1 MVVMSSDASTSMV
14 LVDGS
19 SYLYRAF
26 HALPDLKTST
36 GQPTGAIRGVLNM
49 LRRLQKDQ
57 PEAQIIVVFDAKG
70 KTFRDDLFEQYKAN
84 RAPMPDDLRQQVP
97 PLYDLVK
104 AMGLPL
110 LVEPGVEADDVIG
123 TLARQASAA
132 GREVVISTGDKDMA
146 QLVNA
151 HVRLH
156 DSMKDTWTDEAEVT
170 RRFGVRPEQIVDYLA
185 LVGDKVDN
193 IPGVPGCGPRTAAKW
208 LGEWGDLEGVMAQAA
223 GMKGKA
229 GERLRESLDFLPLS
243 KDLATI
249 RTDLAFSSI
258 SDKDLKSRP
267 EDIEALRALFEQ
279 LEFRSDLQKL
289 ADGAEETTGAETP
302 AAPDSEYEQVTD
314 TATLDDWIAAIAE
327 AGEVAFDTETSALD
341 VMKARL
347 AGVSFGLPGK
357 ACYVPC
363 AHEEDSPQIDT
374 ETLVARIRPL
384 LEDPGILKIGQNLKY
399 DINVMAH
406 YGVAMQGVAHDTML
420 QSYVLNSTGTRHDM
434 GSLAKKYLNRD
445 TIPFEAVAGKGAKQ
459 VPFTRVTLDKATEY
473 AAEDAD
479 VTLALHQTL
488 WPELVRDD
496 SLKRVYETI
505 EMPLVPVLARMERT
519 GTLIDADRLR
529 AQSEEIRKKLDSL
542 ASRAFELADEA
553 FNLASPRQLGQILFD
568 KLGMPVKKKTATGQP
583 STAEDV
589 LQELARDY
597 PLPAL
602 VLEYRSLSKLQSTY
616 TDRLPEQVN
625 PDTGRVHTS
634 YHQAVTSTGRLS
646 SSDPN
651 LQNIPVRTDEG
662 RRIRQAFVA
671 PAGYRLVSA
680 DYSQIELRIMAHFSG
695 DRHMIAAFAEGQ
707 DIHRATAAE
716 IFGMELEAVTND
728 QRRNAKAINFGLIY
742 GMSAFGLS
750 RQLGLG
756 AKEAQDWI
764 DRYFARYPGVRNYM
778 DQVRARARETGYVE
792 TLLGRR
798 IHLPEIRSG
807 NPARRAGAER
817 LAINAPVQGSAADII
832 KLAMIQ
838 LDQQLAAGH
847 PGVRMVMQ
855 VHDELVL
862 EVPEKQVEQVS
873 RLLTDCMSGAMALDV
888 PLEVE
893 AGAGMNWDEAH

>member
-1 MVVMSSDASTSMV
+1 MSSDASTSMV

-70 KTFRDDLFEQYKAN
+70 KTFRDDLFEKYKAN
-84 RAPMPDDLRQQVP
+84 RPQMPDDLRRQVA
-97 PLYDLVK
+97 PLYDLVR

-123 TLARQASAA
+123 TLARQASAV
-132 GREVVISTGDKDMA
+132 GREVVISSGDKDMA
-146 QLVNA
+146 QLVNT

-156 DSMKDTWTDEAEVT
+156 DSMKNSWTDEADVVG
-170 RRFGVRPEQIVDYLA
+170 RFGVRPEQIVDYLA
-185 LVGDKVDN
+185 LVGDKADN
-193 IPGVPGCGPRTAAKW
+193 IPGVPGCGSVTAAKW
-208 LGEWGDLEGVMAQAA
+208 LGEWGNLEGVMAQAA

-249 RTDLAFSSI
+249 RTDLDFVGI
-258 SDKDLKSRP
+258 SEDDLVSRP
-267 EDIEALRALFEQ
+267 EDVEALRALFEQ

-289 ADGAEETTGAETP
+289 TDRAELASGTEKH
-302 AAPDSEYEQVTD
+302 AAPGSEYELVTD
-314 TATLDDWIAAIAE
+314 TATLDDWIAAIGK
-327 AGEVAFDTETSALD
+327 AGEVAFDTETSALN

-374 ETLVARIRPL
+374 NTLVARIKPL
-384 LEDPGILKIGQNLKY
+384 LEDPSILKIGQNLKY

-406 YGVAMQGVAHDTML
+406 YGIGMQGVAHDTML

-434 GSLAKKYLNRD
+434 ESLAKKYLNRD
-445 TIPFEAVAGKGAKQ
+445 TIPFEAVAGKGSKQ
-459 VPFTRVTLDKATEY
+459 VPFTQVTLDKATEY

-479 VTLALHQTL
+479 VTLALHQAL
-488 WPELVRDD
+488 WPELARDD

-542 ASRAFELADEA
+542 ASQAFEQADEE
-553 FNLASPRQLGQILFD
+553 FNLASPKQLGQILFD
-568 KLGMPVKKKTATGQP
+568 KLGMPIKKKTATGQP

-695 DRHMIAAFAEGQ
+695 DKHMIAAFAEGQ

-716 IFGMELEAVTND
+716 IFGMDLEAVTND

-756 AKEAQDWI
+756 AKEAQEWI

-807 NPARRAGAER
+807 NPARRSGAER

-838 LDQQLAAGH
+838 LDQQLGAKY
-847 PGVRMVMQ
+847 PEVRMVMQ

-862 EVPEKQVEQVS
+862 EVPEKQVVHVS
-873 RLLTDCMSGAMALDV
+873 RLLKDCMSSAMALDV

-893 AGAGMNWDEAH
+893 AGVGMNWDEAH